1 MDGRQVP
8 GKEIIVSV
16 LLNVSPHWHLTSN
29 LNNFPA
35 STDNFSLFVCT
46 PQLTYL
52 VAVLNSDLGS
62 KIILEAIDFYS
73 FNFSEKF

>member
-8 GKEIIVSV
+8 GIEIIVLV
-16 LLNVSPHWHLTSN
+16 LLNFSPPQYFTSRI
-29 LNNFPA
+29 NFPL
-35 STDNFSLFVCT
+35 STDNLALFVFT